1 MKTPNAGFTLVEVI
15 ASLLIVGILG
25 AIAGMGIVTGMRGY
39 MQTKE
44 NAHLVQKAQVS
55 MSRIGR
61 ELMELTDIIAR
72 DDGSDPWVI
81 FDNPIGRQ
89 ALAKVGDTLQ
99 LYSLPAG
106 AGDLSGFT
114 GDIIV
119 DQVDS
124 LTFTYHSGTDPTWVI
139 SDGIDMLSA
148 VEVDVNL
155 LRTEAG
161 GATQPFSITVNPR
174 NTKNFSG
181 ASANVEPY
189 TAPQYQCF
197 IATAA
202 SADTVTIYGYLLP
215 LLALAAMAGLF
226 NMIRFIPHRGRS
238 FPRGKRSG
246 TTHRLGRAGGIESL
260 TNQKG
265 NVLVG
270 LVVTMLLFAALG
282 AGMVTMT
289 GTSSTSQVIGN
300 TAVRAYYVAESGFR
314 YAASQYLNTND
325 GNNRYESRD
334 EKNQILQ
341 TLDNRT
347 YTLANDD
354 GSFRLRIFPYYFSVL
369 ADANANATSLYT
381 RFPGSQPT
389 GFTLPP
395 AGIIARI
402 KIGQMVHTYGSYN
415 SGTGQFTSIAPP
427 LPENVYQNA
436 TVKLVGIPSGS
447 AVVAQGGDL
456 TLATASF
463 FPQLQG
469 RVKINGVAYGYTSCD
484 YNTNTL
490 QDLYLVDDPSA
501 SFNIAVDSTTDVVLD
516 PYIQVRSIGT
526 VSSGDLA
533 ATREVVYNTPLPEKP
548 GTLEA
553 VEFRD
558 EFTDLSAWNTPTYG
572 SFAIETVGGE
582 NVLAVTGVEPGFGI
596 LKASLIGFNWTST
609 PINFASTHR
618 TAGYYLSYDS
628 QVKIGFDTV
637 PFPETGWGPEGSPI
651 PKHFAAGLSFR
662 LDENQNAY
670 GLSFMRGC
678 RDSSVI
684 DCDPPDRIDNPI
696 VPEDDVKMVVLWQQ
710 TGDGST
716 RQWLAYS
723 EVGLLFSE
731 GAELEPPPG
740 KWTADDDHPG
750 DPLWVRADN
759 YAYSGIY
766 SWSTSP
772 TDTYT
777 DPPAGQTWNDSLTSA
792 TIDLS
797 NANSAALTFMTRYRI
812 YSCEDNGFVEIS
824 GDGGSSWIPLNDNI
838 SQHCGG
844 SEPNDSS
851 EARYTSNSE
860 DLPDDLNGW
869 VKKSLNISS
878 YAGNP
883 NVRIRFRF
891 ERNPS
896 NTRDGWWL
904 DDIRVIQDFDINDA
918 TLLVRIYE
926 AALVEFDSGGRTVG
940 PDTIDIDA
948 GDIVYQSSGA
958 SGRVIVPPILASGSW
973 AGGSAAGMVWL
984 NNTTGPAFSDAL
996 PLSVLKPSGS
1006 NLANV
1011 TNTAA
1016 RRNFIQAY
1024 YGAQNGVSPPTS
1036 ADLAGL
1042 YQYDQQRLSN
1052 LFGTANWP
1060 PNPIYLSPPD
1070 PPFSGT
1076 NDYFT
1081 LVQWNDAVQGATRM
1095 ADENG
1100 EYTIIASNQADLFTP
1115 IDTYIPYTRPELGLH
1130 AIGHGAENA
1139 YFKDFAVRAGL
1150 AVQSGLI
1157 PIQQ

>member
-114 GDIIV
+114 GDVIV

-148 VEVDVNL
+148 VEVDVSL

-197 IATAA
+197 IATAVGA
-202 SADTVTIYGYLLP
+202 GTVTIYGYLIP

-226 NMIRFIPHRGRS
+226 NMIRFFPHRGRS

-246 TTHRLGRAGGIESL
+246 TTHRSGRAGGIKSR

-300 TAVRAYYVAESGFR
+300 TSVRAYYVAESGFR

-469 RVKINGVAYGYTSCD
+469 RIKINGVAYGYTSCD

-490 QDLYLVDDPSA
+490 QDLYQVDDPSA
-501 SFNIAVDSTTDVVLD
+501 SFNIAVDTTTDVVLD

-678 RDSSVI
+678 RDSVSHSTV
-684 DCDPPDRIDNPI
+684 DPPDRIDDDI
-696 VPEDDVKMVVLWQQ
+696 VPEDDVKLVVLWQQ

-750 DPLWVRADN
+750 DPLWARADN

-772 TDTYT
+772 TGTYT
-777 DPPAGQTWNDSLTSA
+777 DPPAGETWNDTLTSES
-792 TIDLS
+792 IDLS
-797 NANSAALTFMTRYRI
+797 NATTAELTFRTRYRI

-824 GDGGSSWIPLNDNI
+824 GDGGSNWVTLNDNI

-860 DLPDDLNGW
+860 DLSGEINGW

-896 NTRDGWWL
+896 
-904 DDIRVIQDFDINDA
+904 IPA
-918 TLLVRIYE
+918 T
-926 AALVEFDSGGRTVG
+926 AGGS
-940 PDTIDIDA
+940 TI
-948 GDIVYQSSGA
+948 
-958 SGRVIVPPILASGSW
+958 SGSSRTSISMTPPCW
-973 AGGSAAGMVWL
+973 CGSTKRHWSSSTAAAARSARTRSISMPGISSTSPTVPAAGSSCRRSSPPAAGPAVSAAGMLWL
-984 NNTTGPAFSDAL
+984 NNTSDADFSASL
-996 PLSVLKPSGS
+996 PLSVLKLSGS
-1006 NLANV
+1006 NLASV
-1011 TNTAA
+1011 TDAA
-1016 RRNFIQAY
+1016 VRRISSRPST
-1024 YGAQNGVSPPTS
+1024 GP
-1036 ADLAGL
+1036 
-1042 YQYDQQRLSN
+1042 
-1052 LFGTANWP
+1052 
-1060 PNPIYLSPPD
+1060 
-1070 PPFSGT
+1070 
-1076 NDYFT
+1076 
-1081 LVQWNDAVQGATRM
+1081 RM
-1095 ADENG
+1095 ASVRRPAR
-1100 EYTIIASNQADLFTP
+1100 TWPA
-1115 IDTYIPYTRPELGLH
+1115 YINTTK
-1130 AIGHGAENA
+1130 NA
-1139 YFKDFAVRAGL
+1139 
-1150 AVQSGLI
+1150 
-1157 PIQQ
+1157 